1 MLMDGLINPDVL
13 SLVARIRHTNMLVIA
28 DAAFPFWPEIETVDI
43 SLVKGVPTVLQV
55 VKPLLANWKCG
66 EVVMAREFKSRNDRQ
81 TQQAF
86 AHACGGVKMTFE
98 PHLQFKKRVPDAI
111 GLIRTGDTTAYGNMI
126 LISV

>member
-66 EVVMAREFKSRNDRQ
+66 EVVMAREFKGRNDRQ
-81 TQQAF
+81 TKQ
-86 AHACGGVKMTFE
+86 
-98 PHLQFKKRVPDAI
+98 
-111 GLIRTGDTTAYGNMI
+111 
-126 LISV
+126 